1 MIKKILFFQFLVSL
15 IFSNE
20 SIQLE
25 KKIYF
30 ESNSYELSQR
40 AKEFLDNLAPLLK
53 SQDGLKNESFD
64 IAGHTDASGEEKKN
78 RELSKKRACE
88 VKDYLTKKHGLEESR
103 FTCIGAGSD
112 IPVADNSIEEGKTLN
127 RRVIISK
134 QKSTL
139 AIVDEQ
145 RKPSKAELEV
155 EYSYDELGRIKKAAY
170 SDGRTITFEHDEVS
184 NILKRSDF

>member
-1 MIKKILFFQFLVSL
+1 MIKKILFFQFLLSL
-15 IFSNE
+15 IFSNDA
-20 SIQLE
+20 IQLE

-53 SQDGLKNESFD
+53 IQEGLKNEVFD
-64 IAGHTDASGEEKKN
+64 ITGHSDASGEEEKN

-88 VKDYLTKKHGLEESR
+88 VKDYLTKKHDLEESR

-127 RRVIISK
+127 RRVVISK
-134 QKSTL
+134 QKGAS
-139 AIVDEQ
+139 AIVGEQ
-145 RKPSKAELEV
+145 RKLSKAELEV

-170 SDGRTITFEHDEVS
+170 SDGRTIAFEYDEVG